1 MWEEAKVAWE
11 NMQTAL
17 TTVCWEKILS
27 NSSIWFAVAVG
38 VGPDSTT
45 ETPLCVLQSQKHVA
59 QCWQYNANTGHLKKL
74 IEKVSPGGVFHNER
88 VSGKNTSRSE
98 DYGQFWGFKLLVYST
113 TRQTF
118 FVFSGR
124 EKNTSTNINE
134 HSPQYQLF
142 HLFFML
148 PPGDS
153 TQLKQ
158 EDVGLQSFAWHLQ
171 STKALAELFTML
183 MGKVAYT
190 LEVQWFHI

>member
-1 MWEEAKVAWE
+1 MYCIKCRETDNHSHRSPVNLSCMSLDCGEEAKVAWE

-27 NSSIWFAVAVG
+27 NSRIWFAVAAG

-45 ETPLCVLQSQKHVA
+45 ETPLCVLQSQKHAA
-59 QCWQYNANTGHLKKL
+59 QCWQYNANTGHLKKNSL
-74 IEKVSPGGVFHNER
+74 IEKVSPRGVFHNER

-98 DYGQFWGFKLLVYST
+98 DCGQFWGYKLSVLLHHNT
-113 TRQTF
+113 KTF

-142 HLFFML
+142 HLFLMS

-158 EDVGLQSFAWHLQ
+158 EDVGLQSFA
-171 STKALAELFTML
+171 
-183 MGKVAYT
+183 
-190 LEVQWFHI
+190 

>member
-98 DYGQFWGFKLLVYST
+98 DCGQFWGFKLLVYST
-113 TRQTF
+113 TTQTF

-124 EKNTSTNINE
+124 EKNTRTNIMSIA
-134 HSPQYQLF
+134 HSTSCSTYFWCRPQVTV
-142 HLFFML
+142 HN
-148 PPGDS
+148 
-153 TQLKQ
+153 
-158 EDVGLQSFAWHLQ
+158 
-171 STKALAELFTML
+171 
-183 MGKVAYT
+183 
-190 LEVQWFHI
+190 